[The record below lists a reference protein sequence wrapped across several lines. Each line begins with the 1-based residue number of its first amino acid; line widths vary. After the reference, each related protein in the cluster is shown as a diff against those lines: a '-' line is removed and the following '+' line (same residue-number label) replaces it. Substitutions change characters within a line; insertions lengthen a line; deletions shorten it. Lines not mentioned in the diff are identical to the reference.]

1 MGAGLTYSIH
11 PDVAQDSN
19 SWSSKLWLPAVP
31 IDMTAG
37 ETWEIDWRFD
47 RKTTS
52 QFEFRRVD
60 AVG

>member
-1 MGAGLTYSIH
+1 MG
-11 PDVAQDSN
+11 VN